1 MPTKTVSRKAD
12 HVRICLE
19 SDVEAGDT
27 GLDCIRFIHSPL
39 PEVDREEVKASS
51 DVMGRKLRLPIIINA
66 MTGGYEGATE
76 INRAL
81 ATAAQEHGIGLGL
94 GSMRAMVED
103 PGMAKTYMVRDVA
116 PDILLLG
123 NIGLPQLLSR
133 DFESIFGAMENIGV
147 DGIAIHLNAL
157 QEATQPEGETNF
169 AGGIEVIREFS
180 KKSRWPVVIKETGA
194 GIPRETARSLE
205 RAGTEWLDVGGLGG
219 TSFAAVESFRAENS
233 IERNLA
239 SSFSQ
244 WGIPTAA
251 SLVEVRSSTEL
262 KLIASGGIRN
272 GIDAAK
278 CMALGADLAGFAS
291 PVLKA
296 LMSGEDELNGFIS
309 LISRQFI
316 TSMFLSG
323 SRNLNDLR
331 ESGIMITSW
340 LRDWLLDR
348 GIDVSQFSH

>member
-1 MPTKTVSRKAD
+1 MPNKTVSRKAD

-27 GLDCIRFIHSPL
+27 GLDCVRFIHNPL
-39 PEVDREEVKASS
+39 PEVDSREIKASS
-51 DVMGRKLRLPIIINA
+51 DVMGRRLSLPIIINA

-76 INRAL
+76 INRVL
-81 ATAAQEHGIGLGL
+81 ATAAQEHGIGMGL

-103 PGMAKTYMVRDVA
+103 PGMAKTYGVRDAA

-133 DFESIFGAMENIGV
+133 DFEPIFGAMETIEV

-169 AGGIEVIREFS
+169 AGGIEVIHEFS
-180 KKSRWPVVIKETGA
+180 KQSRWPVVIKETGA
-194 GIPRETARSLE
+194 GIPRETARNLE
-205 RAGTEWLDVGGLGG
+205 RAGAEWLDVGGLGG

-233 IERNLA
+233 IERELA
-239 SSFSQ
+239 KSFSQ

-251 SLVEVRSSTEL
+251 SLVEVRESTKL
-262 KLIASGGIRN
+262 KLIASGGMRN

-278 CMALGADLAGFAS
+278 CIALGADLAGFAS

-296 LMSGEDELNGFIS
+296 MVRGEDELDGFIS

-316 TSMFLSG
+316 TAMFLSG
-323 SRNLNDLR
+323 SRDLNGLR
-331 ESGIMITSW
+331 DSGIMITGW

-348 GIDVSQFSH
+348 GTDISQFSR